1 MDFVQRKWFYIFCP
15 YIRMWLDICIRK
27 WFDICIRMWFDI
39 CIRKW
44 FDICIRKWFDIC
56 IRMWPLKLPPSVLPS
71 SPSVPQLHT
80 LHNVNAVGTSTARCA
95 SATHTALLLVSTLLG
110 IESPARTRRIE
121 QQQRKFNVSQTLFYL
136 IFSIALFPI
145 FIPLCHKI
153 VIRHLLFL
161 LHCFFL

>member
-1 MDFVQRKWFYIFCP
+1 
-15 YIRMWLDICIRK
+15 
-27 WFDICIRMWFDI
+27 
-39 CIRKW
+39 
-44 FDICIRKWFDIC
+44 
-56 IRMWPLKLPPSVLPS
+56 MWPLKLPPSVLPS

-153 VIRHLLFL
+153 VIRHLLL
-161 LHCFFL
+161 SLHCFFLYRLEQKTEQQNAAHGPQHGFVYLCICALVYLYIYVFVYLCRNAE